1 MKIRL
6 RLLPITIFAAALL
19 LSVRVGGLW
28 DRLEIEMGSSSV
40 AQQSA
45 AGKDA
50 NSTAKSKS
58 AANQRE
64 DENSAKKAAKTP
76 GRKPSGK
83 SARKKAGGKSP
94 KNLVAN
100 KDDSAMLE
108 LDPDE
113 LTAAEIKVLQELSN
127 RRVQLDQRERNIDMR
142 TGLLKAAEKR
152 IEEKLTQLKA
162 LQASINTKIKER
174 DEKVEPRMQSLV
186 KIYEKMKAKDAAR
199 IFAKLDLDILLEVIQ
214 RMKEAKSAPILAA
227 MDPTKAKEVTVQLAR
242 QSRDTG
248 IPGR

>member
-1 MKIRL
+1 MKFRL

-40 AQQSA
+40 AQQSS
-45 AGKDA
+45 AGKGA
-50 NSTAKSKS
+50 KSTAKSKS
-58 AANQRE
+58 AANRRE
-64 DENSAKKAAKTP
+64 DKNSAKKAARTP

-83 SARKKAGGKSP
+83 SARKKAGGESP

-100 KDDSAMLE
+100 KDDSAMRE

-174 DEKVEPRMQSLV
+174 DEKIEPRMQSLV
-186 KIYEKMKAKDAAR
+186 KIYEKMKAKASNKTAR
-199 IFAKLDLDILLEVIQ
+199 
-214 RMKEAKSAPILAA
+214 
-227 MDPTKAKEVTVQLAR
+227 
-242 QSRDTG
+242 
-248 IPGR
+248 

>member
-1 MKIRL
+1 
-6 RLLPITIFAAALL
+6 
-19 LSVRVGGLW
+19 
-28 DRLEIEMGSSSV
+28 
-40 AQQSA
+40 
-45 AGKDA
+45 
-50 NSTAKSKS
+50 
-58 AANQRE
+58 
-64 DENSAKKAAKTP
+64 
-76 GRKPSGK
+76 
-83 SARKKAGGKSP
+83 
-94 KNLVAN
+94 
-100 KDDSAMLE
+100 
-108 LDPDE
+108 
-113 LTAAEIKVLQELSN
+113 
-127 RRVQLDQRERNIDMR
+127 MR